1 MEYNEKN
8 ESNKKMK
15 LITTNKKIIIKFH
28 SSYNCNVMYT
38 RSCKLINSNDESM
51 RNPDIYL
58 RARRRQYC
66 LVVML
71 GISMT
76 TDSRHGQSVQSL
88 SELNP
93 NTAVMGADKGAA
105 KKCMA
110 QANAEYKKGNYSEA
124 VKHYDKE
131 RSVLRPSL
139 KCR

>member
-1 MEYNEKN
+1 MKKMRVI
-8 ESNKKMK
+8 KKMK

-76 TDSRHGQSVQSL
+76 TDSRHPAGRLVSAESL
-88 SELNP
+88 ELNP
-93 NTAVMGADKGAA
+93 NTAVMGADKAAA